1 MLLRSET
8 TRWTGKPRPDRDVTG
23 GGQRLPAAAQR
34 RSGVP
39 VEIAAQADGA
49 GKLGMTRNAES
60 FKFFTS
66 GSGCFQHGGEPVSDC
81 GCCVLLG
88 GSAGVR
94 RSFDKSRIGLLIH
107 FSSVR
112 FAV

>member
-1 MLLRSET
+1 
-8 TRWTGKPRPDRDVTG
+8 
-23 GGQRLPAAAQR
+23 
-34 RSGVP
+34 
-39 VEIAAQADGA
+39 
-49 GKLGMTRNAES
+49 MTRNAES

-107 FSSVR
+107 FRPCASLFKSYGPLR
-112 FAV
+112 CGR